1 MFHYDRIPHK
11 TKFYQRVE
19 VLMLPKRQDAVVY
32 STLRIHSPQL
42 QATLK
47 AHEVRLFAYVL
58 YACIKTAQRH
68 PLLLRFVMGSRFYTH
83 KQLSISTV
91 IKLDKSDETS
101 NNFIKLIFEP
111 DCSLQNVQ
119 SIVNQTISATRRG
132 SSLGSTGI
140 MNRLSWIPSGV
151 FSLALWLAQKLDHFD
166 LLPNALIKA
175 DPLHTALIIAN
186 LGSIGGEAVH
196 HHLFNWGTASV
207 VMTLGTL
214 SDSGDLEIGLAV
226 DERIAEGVGFFKA
239 MDTFKSI
246 LEHPDEHLR

>member
-11 TKFYQRVE
+11 TKFYQRTE
-19 VLMLPKRQDAVVY
+19 VLMLPKRQEAVIY
-32 STLRIHSPQL
+32 STLHIHSPQL
-42 QATLK
+42 RSLLDQQGL
-47 AHEVRLFAYVL
+47 RLFPFVL
-58 YACIKTAQRH
+58 FACVKTAQAH
-68 PLLLRFVMGSRFYTH
+68 PVMLRFVMGSRFYTH
-83 KQLSISTV
+83 KRLWISTV
-91 IKLDKSDETS
+91 IKADKANAESNAFVKLEFDPSSTPFVIQTSLDRVISSTRTGTTTGS
-101 NNFIKLIFEP
+101 NGLIE
-111 DCSLQNVQ
+111 
-119 SIVNQTISATRRG
+119 G
-132 SSLGSTGI
+132 
-140 MNRLSWIPSGV
+140 LSWIPSGV
-151 FSLALWLAQKLDHFD
+151 FRLGLWIAQHLDQLD

-175 DPLHTALIIAN
+175 DPLHTGMIIAN

-239 MDTFKSI
+239 MDTFKAI